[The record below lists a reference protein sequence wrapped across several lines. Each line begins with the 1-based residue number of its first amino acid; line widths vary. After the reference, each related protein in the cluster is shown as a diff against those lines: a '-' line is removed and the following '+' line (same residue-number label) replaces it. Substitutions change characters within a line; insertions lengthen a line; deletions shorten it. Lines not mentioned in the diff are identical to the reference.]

1 MKKEDLEKQEIRAER
16 FSQPAQ
22 FVRILKRPDAKP
34 KEAPVTAM
42 KAVAKPPATFT
53 WKFDRGGPCK
63 RGETAK
69 SSGCIPASKEAGPK
83 REAKPK
89 EAPAPKAM
97 GDRYEEFRPQMETW
111 KAAYKELQEL
121 KGGKG
126 DETMIGEATERLD
139 ELSQALAQEPQFT
152 EEEFKTT
159 YNGMPATVL
168 EGSTKI
174 SPMDWAWWEVI
185 SEDPEVQEAL
195 AQIDLPPTSDKYMFD
210 TGDTYTDKNGKEKK
224 IYKWEEDRI
233 NDKWGKWKDT
243 LPESHR
249 IREDARVKP
258 GKKPRAVIFLGP
270 SGAGKTSK
278 LGKIVD
284 QTGAVII
291 NPDDVKAVMDD
302 PDYNGMNAGVLH
314 NESSAV
320 AGSLAKEA
328 MAIDPETG
336 NGTYNV
342 VFDQTG
348 RDPDKVQEQLEELAK
363 RGYEV
368 EFHLADV
375 PGSESARRVHWRFK
389 NEVTADGKR
398 TMRYVDPRF
407 VMEAVDN
414 NPQRTYEMLKD
425 HPAIKRFSRWNTN
438 QAHNEPAEK
447 IEDECVD
454 PSYTHC
460 SERSYFVEEKKKEEE
475 KKDLTVHHDKE
486 AMEREKARVAAGL
499 DYFDHGDIEP
509 ENMYDVSDTIISWA
523 GFQLRREEAEKAAK
537 DEAPKIT
544 PMKKKEPLKKPREM
558 E

>member
-1 MKKEDLEKQEIRAER
+1 MKQEDLEKQEARAER
-16 FSQPAQ
+16 FAQPAQ
-22 FVRILKRPDAKP
+22 FIRILKRPDAGLEKP
-34 KEAPVTAM
+34 KVTAM
-42 KAVAKPPATFT
+42 KATAKPAATFT

-89 EAPAPKAM
+89 EAPAPKAK
-97 GDRYEEFRPQMETW
+97 GDPYEEYRPQMETW

-121 KGGKG
+121 EGGKG
-126 DETMIGEATERLD
+126 DETMIGEARERLD
-139 ELSQALAQEPQFT
+139 EFSQALAQEPQFV
-152 EEEFKTT
+152 EESFETS
-159 YNGMPATVL
+159 YDGMGANVR
-168 EGSTKI
+168 EGSTKV

-185 SEDPEVQEAL
+185 REDPEVQEA
-195 AQIDLPPTSDKYMFD
+195 ISHIKLPPTSKKYARKEIID
-210 TGDTYTDKNGKEKK
+210 TPEGPEK
-224 IYKWEEDRI
+224 ITVWDEGRI
-233 NDKWGKWKDT
+233 KDKWGKWKDD

-258 GKKPRAVIFLGP
+258 GEKPRAVIFLGP

-302 PDYNGMNAGVLH
+302 PNYNGMNAGVLH

-320 AGSLAKEA
+320 AGSLAREA
-328 MAIDPETG
+328 MAIDPETDKG
-336 NGTYNV
+336 MYNV

-348 RDPDKVQEQLEELAK
+348 RQPEKVKEQLDALAK
-363 RGYEV
+363 AGYEI
-368 EFHLADV
+368 EYHLADV
-375 PGSESARRVHWRFK
+375 PGSESARRTHWRFK
-389 NEVTADGKR
+389 NEVDADGKR

-407 VMEAVDN
+407 VMEAVDD
-414 NPQRTYEMLKD
+414 NPQKTYEMFKN

-454 PSYTHC
+454 PSYIHC

-486 AMEREKARVAAGL
+486 SMEREKARVAQDL
-499 DYFDHGDIEP
+499 DMWDHGNFKP
-509 ENMYDVSDTIISWA
+509 QNMYDVSDYLISWA
-523 GFQLRREEAEKAAK
+523 LDQNRREDARKAPK

-544 PMKKKEPLKKPREM
+544 PMKKNEPLKKHREM